1 MMPRKR
7 TSMTKTREVM
17 RLHGQAELSHRQI
30 SILAG
35 ISRPVVSKII
45 SIMNDECIGYE
56 DAKGL
61 SDSDLK
67 ELLSSKRTCKS
78 KADLLREKFPDY
90 ATELKKTG
98 VTIRLLWEEY
108 IHVNPEG
115 LKYTQFCLHFQRW
128 RKDDK
133 ISMHINHKAGDKMM
147 VDYAG
152 DKLKIT
158 SRKTGRTKDAEI
170 FVAILPA
177 SQLTYVEASLSQE
190 QESFMRANERALR
203 YFGGVPSA
211 IVPDNLKSGVLKAD
225 WYEPILNPLFADFA
239 EYYRTAVVPARARK
253 PKDKAAAENAVKIIY
268 TRIHAVL
275 RNRTFY
281 SLDEL
286 NEAIREK
293 LEDHNNKTL
302 DKMTVSRRELFD
314 LVEKETLKSLPMNPY
329 PLKYFQNNCRVAFN
343 YHVQLKEDQHYYSV
357 PHFLKGKIVK
367 IIYDDRN
374 VAIYHENIRIVQHF
388 RDTSTYKYTT
398 VKNHMPS
405 HHRFADDWNPDKL
418 KWWAGNVGEETLRVV
433 SHILESK
440 PYPEQAYKSCL
451 GVLSLAEKCGH
462 DVLNQACRKSWNMER
477 IHYQFIKE
485 QAHSIKEQYE
495 RKMES
500 KQLSLLPENHE
511 NIRGKQYY
519 K

>member
-1 MMPRKR
+1 MPRKR
-7 TSMTKTREVM
+7 TSMTKIREVM
-17 RLHGQAELSHRQI
+17 RLHDQAELSQRQI
-30 SILAG
+30 SKLTG
-35 ISRPVVSKII
+35 ISRPVVSQII
-45 SIMNDECIGYE
+45 TKMHEEEFGFKQAVS
-56 DAKGL
+56 L
-61 SDSDLK
+61 SDSGLK
-67 ELLSSKRTCKS
+67 ELLSSKQTSKS

-90 ATELKKTG
+90 VKELKRTG
-98 VTIRLLWEEY
+98 VTIHLLWEEY
-108 IHVNPEG
+108 MQENPEG

-133 ISMHINHKAGDKMM
+133 ISMHFDHKAGDKMM

-152 DKLKIT
+152 DKLKIS
-158 SRKTGRTKDAEI
+158 SRKTGKTQDAEV

-177 SQLTYVEASLSQE
+177 SQLTYVEASLSQN
-190 QESFMRANERALR
+190 QESFMRGNERAIW

-211 IVPDNLKSGVLKAD
+211 IVPDNLKSGILKAD
-225 WYEPILNPLFADFA
+225 LYEPVLNPLFADFA
-239 EYYRTAVVPARARK
+239 EYYRTAVVPARSRK
-253 PKDKAAAENAVKIIY
+253 PKDKAPAENAVKIIY
-268 TRIHAVL
+268 TRIYAAL

-286 NEAIREK
+286 NEAIWEK

-302 DKMTVSRRELFD
+302 EKMTVSRRELFNA
-314 LVEKETLKSLPMNPY
+314 VEKETLKSLPIYPY
-329 PLKYFQNNCRVAFN
+329 PLKYFQNNSRVGFN

-357 PHFLKGKIVK
+357 PHFLKGKKVR
-367 IIYDDRN
+367 IIFDDRN
-374 VAIYHENIRIVQHF
+374 VAIYHDNIRIVQHF
-388 RDTSTYKYTT
+388 RDRSTFKYTT
-398 VKNHMPS
+398 LKDHMPP

-418 KWWAGNVGEETLRVV
+418 KWWAGNVGEDTHRAV

-462 DVLNQACRKSWNMER
+462 DVLNQACRKSWNMKR
-477 IHYQFIKE
+477 VHYQFIKE

-495 RKMES
+495 RDLED
-500 KQLSLLPENHE
+500 KQLCLLPENHE

-519 K
+519 I